1 MIPVVIRRPEARLC
15 CALLALP
22 GVGWAL
28 AGTQDRAGV
37 VDRPSSAERV
47 TRRFDFE
54 ERDTNPTDLPRD
66 WIRAQ
71 HDPPSR
77 ERPGFPIWNQARL
90 DDTVRASGA
99 GSVRLPTR
107 GGSTSLLLDPGVVP
121 VFPDADYLV
130 SARVRTEGV
139 AHARARLAVRLLD
152 ASGRPLPASEATSP
166 SVRTEGVWETLLVH
180 VPGNESR
187 AASLQIELLL
197 EQPGPAGVLP
207 FGDLEIVPHDYT
219 GSAWF
224 DEIAVMQ
231 VPRVELWTGW
241 PGNLIPGDRA
251 PEVSLFLRDLVGQA
265 LEITLIALD
274 LNGREVDRARVDFE
288 GGRLE
293 QTWTPALGGAG
304 WYRVRAIVTQGGE
317 PVGSAFT
324 DLIWRAPGV
333 GVERGAPRPRESFAF
348 SVSGVPTEGLEELG
362 ALTLASGMG
371 RVATE
376 LWHEGAPIDEARQRA
391 LTALAGVLSPAN
403 RELSVVVP
411 GLPPEISDLRGALG
425 AMTAFADAGSDG
437 AAWLDPILIELGHRV
452 RWWRVGGI
460 GEHLDGGISPDFGA
474 ASSRVRQLVPGAVL
488 EFPWSP
494 FMRLEP
500 GLVGAGL
507 TVAQGFGPGLDHGE
521 IGAIAG
527 AFKARRAQSGGAGW
541 DLPRHE
547 GVLAGEDADRI
558 GASAAIDGML
568 RAALWTW
575 ATVDGQRG
583 ERGRSLR
590 LDRAWRWQGGRRP
603 QLMPLPSAAAWLT
616 LMEMLEGRIAEPLGE
631 LAPGFEGMLLTGIP
645 GSGKE
650 SVLAF
655 WPRGGG
661 APAGAFSLLL
671 APGAVRVVDRFGN
684 ASWLEPE
691 SIEPTVIRTH
701 RIRPAGGGVGYVAG
715 VDADLVRF
723 AAWARVEPGFIETR
737 AAATG
742 AELVIRN
749 PWDAGIR
756 GKYFIVEPGGF
767 SSGELQ
773 QRDRSWEIM
782 PRNGAF
788 VIDGRGEARI
798 PVDFSASAGV
808 ESGERE
814 LVLDFDL
821 ESPTASGLMRMH
833 RRMETGLG
841 QITMDLSARFEPA
854 PDGPGVV
861 VYAEITNTGSERE
874 VVQVFAS
881 APGFARQ
888 RSAGAPLAPG
898 QRVVKSF
905 AFEGGREAL
914 AGQPIHVGLF
924 IRETGGRMLKRITVD
939 GR

>member
-1 MIPVVIRRPEARLC
+1 MC

-22 GVGWAL
+22 GVGWAQP
-28 AGTQDRAGV
+28 GTQDRAGV
-37 VDRPSSAERV
+37 VDRPSSAQRV

-54 ERDTNPTDLPRD
+54 ERDTNPTDLPSD

-77 ERPGFPIWNQARL
+77 ERPAFPIWNQARL
-90 DDTVRASGA
+90 DYTVRASGS

-107 GGSTSLLLDPGVVP
+107 GGSASLLLDPGVVP

-152 ASGRPLPASEATSP
+152 SSGRALPASEATSP
-166 SVRTEGVWETLLVH
+166 AVRTGGRWETLLVH
-180 VPGNESR
+180 VPGNEAR

-197 EQPGPAGVLP
+197 EQPGPAGALP
-207 FGDLEIVPHDYT
+207 FEDLEVVPHDYT

-224 DEIAVMQ
+224 DEIAVVQ

-241 PGNLIPGDRA
+241 PGNLIPGDQP

-265 LEITLIALD
+265 LEITLVALD
-274 LNGREVDRARVDFE
+274 LDGREVDRELVDFE

-304 WYRVRAIVTQGGE
+304 WYRVRAIVTQDGD

-333 GVERGAPRPRESFAF
+333 EGESGAARPRESFAF
-348 SVSGVPTEGLEELG
+348 SVSGVPTEGLDELG
-362 ALTLASGMG
+362 ALALASGMG

-376 LWHEGAPIDEARQRA
+376 LWHEGAPIDTPRQRA
-391 LTALAGVLSPAN
+391 LTALAGVLTPAN
-403 RELSVVVP
+403 RELSIVVP

-437 AAWLDPILIELGHRV
+437 AVWLDPILIELGHRV

-460 GEHLDGGISPDFGA
+460 GEHLDGGYSPEFGA
-474 ASSRVRQLVPGAVL
+474 AASRVRQLVPGAVL

-494 FMRLEP
+494 FVRLEA

-507 TVAQGFGPGLDHGE
+507 TVAQGFGPGVDHGE

-527 AFKARRAQSGGAGW
+527 AFKARRALSGGAGW

-547 GVLAGEDADRI
+547 GVLSGEDAARV

-575 ATVDGQRG
+575 ATVDGGRG

-616 LMEMLEGRIAEPLGE
+616 LMEMLEGRVAEPLGE
-631 LAPGFEGMLLTGIP
+631 LAPGFEGMLLTAIP

-655 WPRGGG
+655 WPGGRG
-661 APAGAFSLLL
+661 APAEAFSMLL
-671 APGAVRVVDRFGN
+671 ASEAVRVVDRFGN

-691 SIEPTVIRTH
+691 TIEPTAIRTH
-701 RIRPAGGGVGYVAG
+701 RVGLGSGGVGYVAG

-737 AAATG
+737 AGATG

-749 PWDAGIR
+749 PWGSGVR

-767 SSGELQ
+767 SAGEVQ
-773 QRDRSWEIM
+773 SRDRSWEIT

-788 VIDGRGEARI
+788 VIDGDGEARI
-798 PVDFSASAGV
+798 AVDFSASAGV
-808 ESGERE
+808 ESGERD

-821 ESPTASGLMRMH
+821 EAPSVSGLVRVH
-833 RRMETGLG
+833 RRMESGLPN
-841 QITMDLSARFEPA
+841 IAMELSARYDPA
-854 PDGPGVV
+854 PGGPGLVV
-861 VYAEITNTGSERE
+861 FAEITNTGAERE

-881 APGFARQ
+881 APGYARQ

-914 AGQPIHVGLF
+914 SGKEIHVGLF
-924 IRETGGRMLKRITVD
+924 IRETGGRMLKRISVD